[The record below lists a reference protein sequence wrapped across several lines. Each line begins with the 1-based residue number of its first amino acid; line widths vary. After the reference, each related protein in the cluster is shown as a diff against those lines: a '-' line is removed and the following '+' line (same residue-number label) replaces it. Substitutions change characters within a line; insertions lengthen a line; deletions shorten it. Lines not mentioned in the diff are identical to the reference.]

1 MPASREYV
9 VRTLLA
15 GLAVAALVPRPLP
28 GQEIT
33 IVAVGDIEWSRA
45 TKPPAMYY
53 DAAPSGRSN
62 VLWHRGDG
70 WIRVP
75 YAATPDSRD
84 VLESALDTTLV
95 TTPSPG
101 RGS

>member
-1 MPASREYV
+1 M